1 MHSLKQWKLNPV
13 DLASFE
19 KWDEYTQAK
28 EDMFARTN
36 TADCPWTVTRSDRK
50 KRAPQR
56 DALPAAQT
64 ALCQSESERHRP
76 RRFADRRAGV
86 LRYAE

>member
-1 MHSLKQWKLNPV
+1 MHPLKQWKLNPV

-50 KRAPQR
+50 KRAR
-56 DALPAAQT
+56 LNAMRYLRHKLPCANRNLNAIG
-64 ALCQSESERHRP
+64 LVDSLIVG
-76 RRFADRRAGV
+76 RAF
-86 LRYAE
+86 

>member
-36 TADCPWTVTRSDRK
+36 TADCPWTVTRSDRE
-50 KRAPQR
+50 KRAR
-56 DALPAAQT
+56 LNAMRYLRHKLPCAKRNLNAIG
-64 ALCQSESERHRP
+64 LVDSLIVGRE
-76 RRFADRRAGV
+76 
-86 LRYAE
+86 L